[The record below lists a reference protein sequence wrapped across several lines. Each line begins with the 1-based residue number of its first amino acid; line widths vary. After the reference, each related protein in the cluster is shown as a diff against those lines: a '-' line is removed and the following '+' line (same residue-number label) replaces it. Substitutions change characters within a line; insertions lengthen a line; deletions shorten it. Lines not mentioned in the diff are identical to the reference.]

1 MIYDLNNIENKS
13 VIHMMEAT
21 IQCFYV
27 NQDSILSSCTKHDA
41 LVVLCRMYQ
50 QGIFLFMKT
59 LKINNVQI

>member
-27 NQDSILSSCTKHDA
+27 NQDSILSSCTNHDA